1 MSPRRILIMRMDR
14 MGDLILSTPVLR
26 SLRAAFPDAYLGIA
40 IAAEYRPLL
49 QGHPDLNALFLYD
62 KKGAHR
68 SALGTLRFARQIKEH
83 RFDTALILHS
93 TNRAVLT
100 ALLAGIPRR
109 VGYARRLPWL
119 LTDAVPYIKSEG
131 TMHEIDYNLQLVKQ
145 LGVETLDRTTSVA
158 LDSSAELAITQFLAA
173 YGLAGKQ
180 FAVLHPGASC
190 PSKRWPEERFAQLG
204 DWIAGRYKMP
214 VVVMT
219 GPAEQTAGRRVIA
232 QMKTPAVSACGRF
245 ALGEL
250 SWLLKKAAV
259 VISNDSGPVHLAS
272 AVGTPVVSIFGRWGG
287 GLSPARWGPAGP
299 RGIALHH
306 DIGCRPCLAHRCT
319 IKFAC
324 LRAVTVEEAAA
335 SVEFLLQGSR

>member
-1 MSPRRILIMRMDR
+1 

-26 SLRAAFPDAYLGIA
+26 TLRAAFPDAYLGMA
-40 IAAEYRPLL
+40 IADEYKPLL

-62 KKGAHR
+62 KKGEHR
-68 SALGTLRFARQIKEH
+68 SALGTLKFARQIKEH

-100 ALLAGIPRR
+100 AVLAGIPRR
-109 VGYARRLPWL
+109 VGYARRLGWL

-131 TMHEIDYNLQLVKQ
+131 TVHEIDYNLQLVKR
-145 LGVETLDRTTSVA
+145 LGVETADRTTSVA
-158 LDSSAELAITQFLAA
+158 LDASAEPAVTQFLAEN
-173 YGLAGKQ
+173 GLTGKP

-204 DWIAGRYKMP
+204 DWIVGRYQMP

-219 GPAEQTAGRRVIA
+219 GPAERTAGQRVIER
-232 QMKTPAVSACGRF
+232 MKTPAVSAAGRF
-245 ALGEL
+245 NIGEL
-250 SWLLKKAAV
+250 SWLLKKASIL
-259 VISNDSGPVHLAS
+259 ISNDSGPVHLAC
-272 AVGTPVVSIFGRWGG
+272 AVGTPVISIFGRWGG

-299 RGIALHH
+299 RAAALHH

-319 IKFAC
+319 IGFVC

-335 SVEFLLQGSR
+335 SVDFLLKSIG